1 MTNVK
6 LDLFADYFQFYIQ
19 DEQSDGIDGD
29 SWTDIAC
36 NARLA
41 LEANAFAVSTARNME
56 VPVKIV
62 VSNTAPDLDLSL
74 WDHVVEFSIGVPSG
88 RLVVAGCTDYFP
100 DAERLSLDSGCYEAR
115 VLSANLDKLSD
126 DGLVGDDHYRV
137 ELWKGNATPLKVRK
151 RCADHT
157 DLT

>member
-1 MTNVK
+1 MTSVDF
-6 LDLFADYFQFYIQ
+6 DLFADYFQFYIQ

-29 SWTDIAC
+29 SWTEIAS

-41 LEANAFAVSTARNME
+41 IKANAFAVSTARNME

-62 VSNTAPDLDLSL
+62 VSSTSPDLDLSL

-88 RLVVAGCTDYFP
+88 QLVIAGCTDYFP
-100 DAERLSLDSGCYEAR
+100 DAERLSLDSGCYEVR

-126 DGLVGDDHYRV
+126 DGLDGDDHYRV
-137 ELWKGNATPLKVRK
+137 ELWKGHARPLKVLK
-151 RCADHT
+151 QHPA
-157 DLT
+157 

>member
-1 MTNVK
+1 MTDVQ
-6 LDLFADYFQFYIQ
+6 LQLFADYFQFYIQ

-29 SWTDIAC
+29 AWTDIAS

-62 VSNTAPDLDLSL
+62 ISDISPDVDLSL
-74 WDHVVEFSIGVPSG
+74 WDHVVEFSICVPSG

-100 DAERLSLDSGCYEAR
+100 DALRLTLESGCYEAR
-115 VLSANLDKLSD
+115 VLYANLDKVSD
-126 DGLVGDDHYRV
+126 DGLDGDDHYRV
-137 ELWKGNATPLKVRK
+137 ELWKGHAIPLKVLK
-151 RCADHT
+151 QHAV
-157 DLT
+157 